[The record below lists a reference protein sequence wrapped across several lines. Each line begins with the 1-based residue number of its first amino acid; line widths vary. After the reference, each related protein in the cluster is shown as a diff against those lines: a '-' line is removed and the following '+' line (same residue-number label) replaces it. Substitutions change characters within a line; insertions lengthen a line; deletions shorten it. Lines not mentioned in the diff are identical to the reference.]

1 MEDSL
6 KESGM
11 PHSGQ
16 PANKKIKTAILVIV
30 GMASLAALI
39 WIFNTP
45 WKYVAPEP
53 TAIQADKDIKKDD
66 LIQLVRQQNKLIV
79 GQVLI
84 KGSGWSQREVESFWS
99 NKLAV
104 RGWTMPCRI
113 DVDIDLSKLS
123 TGSFDLATQE
133 DGTRLLT
140 MRLPNPRINT
150 DQCKAFQPNEL
161 RRILKEGD
169 LDQSEENKLQ
179 QEAFEKIQQNIEET
193 INENRTAI
201 EDSLKPSAADS
212 FRSLYA
218 LLGIERVIVEW
229 ESDSHSQ
236 EEAKEVKQY

>member
-1 MEDSL
+1 MEDSS
-6 KESGM
+6 KVSEM

-16 PANKKIKTAILVIV
+16 PENKKIKTAILVIV

-45 WKYVAPEP
+45 WKFVAPEP
-53 TAIQADKDIKKDD
+53 TIIHTRKEINKDE
-66 LIQLVRQQNKLIV
+66 LLLLARQQKKLIV

-84 KGSGWSQREVESFWS
+84 KSSGWDSRDKSILWVEKKS
-99 NKLAV
+99 V
-104 RGWTMPCRI
+104 RGWAMPCRI

-123 TGSFDLATQE
+123 PESFCIDPQE

-140 MRLPNPRINT
+140 IKLPKPKINE
-150 DQCKAFQPNEL
+150 DQCKVIQPNEL
-161 RRILKEGD
+161 RLILNEGD
-169 LDQSEENKLQ
+169 LDQDEESAVQ
-179 QEAFEKIQQNIEET
+179 QKAFKKIQQNIEET

-201 EDSLKPSAADS
+201 EDSLKPSAAES

-218 LLGIERVIVEW
+218 SLGIERVIVEW